1 MAKTGKKPSAAPD
14 PQPEAEA
21 TSGWRERAELVLFL
35 AVEVVCLLLFVDFLF
50 FGIYVK

>member
-1 MAKTGKKPSAAPD
+1 MAKTKQIKQADLVADPETDAP
-14 PQPEAEA
+14 P
-21 TSGWRERAELVLFL
+21 GLRERIELILFV

>member
-1 MAKTGKKPSAAPD
+1 MAKTKQKLATAP
-14 PQPEAEA
+14 PPEPEAEA
-21 TSGWRERAELVLFL
+21 PPGWRERLELGLFI